1 MVEQVFDIEDRLNYL
16 LRDIICDYLTFDK
29 LLLIQKQSN
38 NIVKTINRRVERMEN
53 RGVRV
58 PQDCE
63 TLADAGNLAHDNHEH
78 PQKYVDQDG
87 NPRHLNK
94 IVVGKGEHYTDG
106 DYLYISSAMNIVG
119 DPGVARKDIVI
130 MGGIMFE
137 PEIEGNCHLEH
148 LTLRQAKSNG
158 VLGESSFTM
167 EDVLVKQC
175 GRSGVFARG
184 AGGVGRCTN
193 VEVRQCGL
201 SGVAALYGA
210 SITLIGAKTTVHHN
224 CSGAGSNH
232 YGLKVYGSS
241 FSTKQLSTIQLV
253 FPLTKEQVSRFNGG
267 GGNWGVGA
275 DGGDINQ
282 IKTIT
287 E

>member
-1 MVEQVFDIEDRLNYL
+1 MQLQIYSHRTYAQHAQLADKFKAQSAAIQAQSAALGETIEYR
-16 LRDIICDYLTFDK
+16 IKEMAEEGI
-29 LLLIQKQSN
+29 
-38 NIVKTINRRVERMEN
+38 
-53 RGVRV
+53 RV

-63 TLADAGNLAHDNHEH
+63 TLADAVKLAHDSHEH

-94 IVVGKGEHYTDG
+94 IVVGKGEHQIYSD
-106 DYLYISSAMNIVG
+106 DLRISSAMHIVG

-175 GRSGVFARG
+175 GLVTRQSMCWVFWFRVRG
-184 AGGVGRCTN
+184 
-193 VEVRQCGL
+193 L
-201 SGVAALYGA
+201 M
-210 SITLIGAKTTVHHN
+210 
-224 CSGAGSNH
+224 
-232 YGLKVYGSS
+232 
-241 FSTKQLSTIQLV
+241 
-253 FPLTKEQVSRFNGG
+253 
-267 GGNWGVGA
+267 
-275 DGGDINQ
+275 
-282 IKTIT
+282 
-287 E
+287 